1 MSEKKLS
8 DAAVAISKDLRKAL
22 TFDEKNVANLGN
34 EVYVEHAKHVGL
46 EESTIV
52 KVKEYDRT
60 FGAGL
65 MDATAHVALSAIKK
79 AESLA
84 DAKFEVNAK
93 GLAGEA
99 EGQDGGEQAAGEA
112 GRGGLGAH
120 GFFLGSSGWDESRDI
135 ARHHEPR
142 KMTKLIGNR
151 EKAAQAGVSSQRP
164 GGLPL

>member
-34 EVYVEHAKHVGL
+34 DVYVDHAKQAGL

-93 GLAGEA
+93 GLAGEEFSATYHGKKSGTITGADGVEKTWTNHGTVRLAHKSSTHGKRSDLGVAMEMAASAA
-99 EGQDGGEQAAGEA
+99 EAA
-112 GRGGLGAH
+112 L
-120 GFFLGSSGWDESRDI
+120 S
-135 ARHHEPR
+135 
-142 KMTKLIGNR
+142 K
-151 EKAAQAGVSSQRP
+151 
-164 GGLPL
+164 